1 MMSMKREIQRDLED
15 TTIVM
20 KRKKN
25 MISTNS
31 VKTLK
36 IS

>member
-1 MMSMKREIQRDLED
+1 MKREIQRDLKD
-15 TTIVM
+15 TTIVT